1 MEQFQSKVAT
11 QWVTNGDIRLEVKT
25 LGDGPVIV
33 CVHGWPELWYSYRHQ
48 MEYFAAKGFKVAAIN
63 VRGYGENS
71 APSEIEAY
79 TLEALSDDVAAVIA
93 TLSEEPVILFGHD
106 WGAPIAYHT
115 ALRFEDRVRAIAG
128 LSVPY
133 RAPNGMSGLDLWR
146 ALYPDQFFY
155 QLYIEQP
162 GVFESAFE
170 KDQVSALRKIY
181 YALSGEAPLDHWIRH
196 QPADAGMLD
205 SLVDPDPF
213 PDWMQESDWAVYI
226 EAFKISGMMGPANR
240 YRAQAFDALALPELH
255 GKRLA
260 QPSCFIG
267 GSRDAVRHFIPGEDL
282 YEAPG
287 ADCLDYRGTT
297 LIDGAGHWVQQEA
310 PEQTNAA
317 LDQFVQGL

>member
-11 QWVTNGDIRLEVKT
+11 QWVTNGDIHLEVKT

-48 MEYFAAKGFKVAAIN
+48 MEYFAAKGFKVAAMN

-93 TLSEEPVILFGHD
+93 ALSEEPVILLGHD

-115 ALRFEDRVRAIAG
+115 ALRFEDRVRAIVG

-205 SLVDPDPF
+205 SLVDPVPF
-213 PDWMQESDWAVYI
+213 PDWMQE
-226 EAFKISGMMGPANR
+226 
-240 YRAQAFDALALPELH
+240 
-255 GKRLA
+255 
-260 QPSCFIG
+260 
-267 GSRDAVRHFIPGEDL
+267 
-282 YEAPG
+282 
-287 ADCLDYRGTT
+287 AD
-297 LIDGAGHWVQQEA
+297 
-310 PEQTNAA
+310 
-317 LDQFVQGL
+317 